1 MWGKAKMS
9 LSSPR
14 TILIYVGLDRVGDG
28 LLKLPFVR
36 GLREAFPKAQITWLA
51 GKESS
56 VYASSL
62 APLVRGLIDEV
73 IEYANIGVTPLEL
86 IRKPLNER
94 KFDLIIDS
102 QKNFWTSLSLWRIP
116 HKKFISPAGKFF
128 LSSKKPPSG
137 YKLPKSMQRQL
148 LDLLEIASDKTF
160 TTPENL
166 NLYISAEY
174 RRRALKLLP
183 EDKKYIGFAPGS
195 GGKPKCW
202 SIENFIRLAR
212 EQVSNGRV
220 PVFFLGPQE
229 PDLLASIFA
238 KVPTALFP
246 LQTENYGFDPLHTI
260 ALSERVCAS
269 VSNDSGVGHMI
280 ALGGNPL
287 VSLFGPTVPEKFMPM
302 GKKITIIE
310 AKSFGGNK
318 MSFIP
323 YEAVSIA
330 LDEYLE

>member
-1 MWGKAKMS
+1 MS
-9 LSSPR
+9 STSPR

-36 GLREAFPKAQITWLA
+36 GLREAFPKARITWLA
-51 GKESS
+51 GKENS

-62 APLVRGLIDEV
+62 APLVKGLIDEV
-73 IEYANIGVTPLEL
+73 IEYAGIGVSPTEL
-86 IRKPLNER
+86 IRKPLDGR

-102 QKNFWTSLSLWRIP
+102 QKIFWTSLSLWRIP
-116 HKKFISPAGKFF
+116 HKRFISPAGKFF
-128 LSSKKPPSG
+128 LSSKKPPGG

-148 LDLLEIASDKTF
+148 LDLLEIASDKTVK
-160 TTPENL
+160 TPENL

-174 RRRALKLLP
+174 RKSALKLLP
-183 EDKKYIGFAPGS
+183 GNKKYIGFAPGS

-202 SIENFIRLAR
+202 SLENFIRLAR
-212 EQVSNGRV
+212 EQVSNSRV

-229 PDLLASIFA
+229 PDFLAPIFE
-238 KVPTALFP
+238 KVPKALFP
-246 LQTENYGFDPLHTI
+246 LQTENFGFDPLHTI
-260 ALSERVCAS
+260 ALSERLCAS

-280 ALGGNPL
+280 ARGGNPL
-287 VSLFGPTVPEKFMPM
+287 VSLFGPTMPEKFMPM
-302 GKKITIIE
+302 GKKMTVIE

-323 YEAVSIA
+323 YEAVSNA
-330 LDEYLE
+330 LNKYLE